1 MYSSFSYV
9 WYTFLMLT
17 HRYVFKSFFKIV
29 QGFCTQQLT
38 PLEVLAAIQHAELRL
53 DHSFTKEEFLEGS
66 VGAFMAPEDFDFEVT
81 VRKFTNLDPAIHP
94 VTFLNSVTSIS
105 AARTIHFCSQYKNTS
120 FPRKLLHRPSYEGFI
135 THF

>member
-1 MYSSFSYV
+1 MFEP
-9 WYTFLMLT
+9 
-17 HRYVFKSFFKIV
+17 FFEII

-81 VRKFTNLDPAIHP
+81 VRKYTNLDPAIHL
-94 VTFLNSVTSIS
+94 VTFPNSLAPIS
-105 AARTIHFCSQYKNTS
+105 AARTTHLCSQCKNTS
-120 FPRKLLHRPSYEGFI
+120 FPCKLLHRPSYGGLI